1 MHNHTQKSTLLHN
14 TPHNTLPFPSRSWET
29 GFFVSQGGSW
39 QSEYGAFFLG
49 WYSGL
54 LVKHARRVLGAAAS
68 VLHAPGRPRVLR
80 AVSEVRCTNEHN
92 ACVCCYQGAAEEKG
106 VCVRACMFAG
116 SNWELFVICSAL
128 LCPTVLVVV

>member
-1 MHNHTQKSTLLHN
+1 MHTHTHKCTLLHN

-106 VCVRACMFAG
+106 CVCACVYVCWFKLGVVCNA
-116 SNWELFVICSAL
+116 LLCSAL
-128 LCPTVLVVV
+128 QC